1 MCVTRAPNQN
11 IKHIEHTYILVR
23 EMTFVCFLRLLHKV
37 GNMFHIKSLW
47 NEWEICFN
55 WIFRKSKTST
65 TRDDRQRTP
74 RKENV
79 YENIRHIRGMNKGD
93 NIYETGDSEG
103 Q

>member
-1 MCVTRAPNQN
+1 MNG
-11 IKHIEHTYILVR
+11 K
-23 EMTFVCFLRLLHKV
+23 
-37 GNMFHIKSLW
+37 
-47 NEWEICFN
+47 ICFN
-55 WIFRKSKTST
+55 WIFRKSNTST

-93 NIYETGDSEG
+93 NIYKTGDSEG